1 MKTLFYIIIFV
12 IVFLFTANTQIT
24 FKPFSISLPY
34 WYKPVGLLLVVIGI
48 FVFGIGENMSEY
60 KRGYKDGINKTIELI
75 KKIED
80 ENDKG
85 RN

>member
-1 MKTLFYIIIFV
+1 
-12 IVFLFTANTQIT
+12 
-24 FKPFSISLPY
+24 
-34 WYKPVGLLLVVIGI
+34 
-48 FVFGIGENMSEY
+48 MSEY

-75 KKIED
+75 EKIED

>member
-1 MKTLFYIIIFV
+1 M

-48 FVFGIGENMSEY
+48 FVFGIGENMSGMMQ
-60 KRGYKDGINKTIELI
+60 KNSR
-75 KKIED
+75 KI
-80 ENDKG
+80 G
-85 RN
+85 MIHAS

>member
-24 FKPFSISLPY
+24 FKPFSISFPY

-75 KKIED
+75 EKIED

>member
-34 WYKPVGLLLVVIGI
+34 WYKPAGLLLVVIGI

-75 KKIED
+75 EKIED